1 MFKLRV
7 TRDRHPRTKNGQPP
21 QSTTGVAKINS
32 NHCQVL
38 GEANRVNGDTEGAK
52 SDMATSRIGIVST
65 VQIQSLLVMFTNSG
79 FFSSSA
85 VTVLGSRAMPQ
96 IGHEPGLSRTIWGCM
111 GHVYSVLV
119 AGAAATTGSSA
130 IPHFGQSPGPCWRI
144 SGSIGQVYSF
154 EACRGDLGGGA
165 GAIDVSCG
173 AAEGVG
179 LPRMLVRRFRTGRV
193 DCHPAYGVF
202 FHRTGL
208 CIHAALGTNSVSFW
222 S

>member
-38 GEANRVNGDTEGAK
+38 GEANRMSGDMEGAK

-130 IPHFGQSPGPCWRI
+130 MPHFGQSPGPCRRT

-154 EACRGDLGGGA
+154 GDCRGDAGGSA
-165 GAIDVSCG
+165 GAIDVNCG
-173 AAEGVG
+173 GAECTRAG
-179 LPRMLVRRFRTGRV
+179 
-193 DCHPAYGVF
+193 AI
-202 FHRTGL
+202 
-208 CIHAALGTNSVSFW
+208 CIVCKGAGAMPSSFLDDKDKYFAGSALNFSW
-222 S
+222 QP

>member
-1 MFKLRV
+1 MPTPRPINVNMFRLRV

-38 GEANRVNGDTEGAK
+38 AEANRMSGDIEGIK

-65 VQIQSLLVMFTNSG
+65 VQIQNLLVMFTNSG

-111 GHVYSVLV
+111 GHVYSVFV
-119 AGAAATTGSSA
+119 AGAVATTGSSA
-130 IPHFGQSPGPCWRI
+130 MPHFGQSPGPCWRT

-154 EACRGDLGGGA
+154 GDCRGDAGGGA
-165 GAIDVSCG
+165 GATCIVCKG
-173 AAEGVG
+173 AGAMPSSFLDDKYFAGSA
-179 LPRMLVRRFRTGRV
+179 LNFSWQPRQQK
-193 DCHPAYGVF
+193 
-202 FHRTGL
+202 
-208 CIHAALGTNSVSFW
+208 
-222 S
+222 

>member
-1 MFKLRV
+1 MPTPRPINVNMFKLRV

-32 NHCQVL
+32 NHSQVL
-38 GEANRVNGDTEGAK
+38 GEANRMNGDTEGAK
-52 SDMATSRIGIVST
+52 SDMPTSRIGIVST
-65 VQIQSLLVMFTNSG
+65 VQIQNLLVMFTNSG

-130 IPHFGQSPGPCWRI
+130 MPHFGQSPGPCWRT
-144 SGSIGQVYSF
+144 SGSMQ
-154 EACRGDLGGGA
+154 EA
-165 GAIDVSCG
+165 VPVQSMST
-173 AAEGVG
+173 AEEQNAPG
-179 LPRMLVRRFRTGRV
+179 
-193 DCHPAYGVF
+193 PAQ
-202 FHRTGL
+202 
-208 CIHAALGTNSVSFW
+208 SVSYAKTRERCPQAL
-222 S
+222 SMTSILPARR

>member
-38 GEANRVNGDTEGAK
+38 AEANRMSGDMEGIK
-52 SDMATSRIGIVST
+52 SDMATSRIGIVSA
-65 VQIQSLLVMFTNSG
+65 VQIQNLLVMFTNSG

-111 GHVYSVLV
+111 GHVYSVFV
-119 AGAAATTGSSA
+119 TDGAATTGSSA
-130 IPHFGQSPGPCWRI
+130 MPHFGQSAGPGWRT
-144 SGSIGQVYSF
+144 SGCIGQVCSF
-154 EACRGDLGGGA
+154 APCRGDAEGDA
-165 GAIDVSCG
+165 GAIDFTCG
-173 AAEGVG
+173 EAEE
-179 LPRMLVRRFRTGRV
+179 
-193 DCHPAYGVF
+193 
-202 FHRTGL
+202 
-208 CIHAALGTNSVSFW
+208 
-222 S
+222 